1 MWRSLVARFV
11 RDEEVAG
18 SNPVTP
24 TNETERE
31 RNESFSPFCVERGRG
46 RRRVAEYRDDCDVPR
61 HMSVYVAGFFGFLGW
76 GFRVICPFLVG
87 RFCRD

>member
-24 TNETERE
+24 TSVTERE

-46 RRRVAEYRDDCDVPR
+46 RRRAIERQQSLRAAIFKPIKIIIIPNQRTKNNDFIHVN
-61 HMSVYVAGFFGFLGW
+61 SV
-76 GFRVICPFLVG
+76 INS
-87 RFCRD
+87 